1 MENTASVQDTK
12 ELSVHDCWKYLQST
26 SVCRIALVIDGH
38 PEIFPV
44 NFVSN
49 YGTII
54 FRIGEGTKG
63 AGLRGAPRVA
73 LEADGFNSY
82 GTIAWSVIVKGNAE
96 FVSDPDEIQEAVD
109 SGLSPWQPGSK
120 DILVRVTP
128 SDISGRRFVITP
140 PSQWRPNVDPET
152 LTEEQQA

>member
-12 ELSVHDCWKYLQST
+12 ELSVHDCWKYLQSA
-26 SVCRIALVIDGH
+26 SVCRLALVVDGH

-49 YGTII
+49 YGTVL
-54 FRIGEGTKG
+54 FRIGEGTKD
-63 AGLRGAPRVA
+63 AALHGAPRVA

-82 GTIAWSVIVKGNAE
+82 GTIAWSVIVKGDAE

-140 PSQWRPNVDPET
+140 PSRWQPNVDPEK
-152 LTEEQQA
+152 LAEERPA